1 MTTSEG
7 EFERVNIRSMW
18 PDEASDFTPWLAE
31 NLHQLGNAI
40 GLELELEQMEKAV
53 GPMSL
58 DILAKDVG
66 TGDKVAIENQI
77 EWSNTHH
84 LGQLMTYSGGC
95 DVRVAIWV
103 ATGFSYEYAA
113 ALDWLNRMTIER
125 VRFYGVKVEVVRKAE
140 GSEPEPRFRK
150 VVYPGG
156 WDKAATLPL
165 NQTPPHVQK
174 HRDFF
179 QPIINELRRKSFAY
193 RDRVVQAWSFRGRRF
208 AASFDEYSGYEVY
221 LDGVNAWV
229 TLHIRT
235 WDSVERNKRI
245 FDELLAQRDEIEASI
260 DIGSELEWRWD
271 REDKQTFSGINV
283 RRDGAIDDPQEKLEE
298 IREWMLDTLPRFKEV
313 FDPLMAEILRRE
325 ASAE

>member
-1 MTTSEG
+1 MSTSEG

-18 PDEASDFTPWLAE
+18 PDEASDFTPWLAD

-58 DILAKDVG
+58 DILAKEVD
-66 TGDKVAIENQI
+66 TGDKVAIENQL
-77 EWSNTHH
+77 EWTDTHH

-125 VRFYGVKVEVVRKAE
+125 VRFYGVKVEVVRKTE
-140 GSEPEPRFRK
+140 ESEPEPRFRK

-156 WDKAATLPL
+156 WDRDATLPL

-179 QPIINELRRKSFAY
+179 RPLINELKRRDFA
-193 RDRVVQAWSFRGRRF
+193 DRVVQAWNFKGRRF
-208 AASFDEYSGYEVY
+208 IAPFDKDSGYEVY
-221 LDGVNAWV
+221 LSGNAWV
-229 TLHIRT
+229 SLHVRT
-235 WDSVERNKRI
+235 WDSVERSNRI
-245 FDELLAQRDEIEASI
+245 FDELVAQRDEIEASI
-260 DIGSELEWRWD
+260 DIGPESEWKWERWD
-271 REDKQTFSGINV
+271 KNSFSSIDV
-283 RRDGAIDDPQEKLEE
+283 RRDGTIDDPPEKLEE
-298 IREWMLDTLPRFKEV
+298 IREWMLDLLPKFKEV
-313 FDPLMAEILRRE
+313 CDPLMAEILSRG
-325 ASAE
+325 ASSE